1 MLVRG
6 AGQSWV
12 YFASLL
18 HAAAGAK
25 QDLWL
30 SGEVNP
36 QDILDCQKQV
46 AFSFIP
52 ALLPSERAE

>member
-1 MLVRG
+1 MLVWG

-25 QDLWL
+25 QDA
-30 SGEVNP
+30 SGSV
-36 QDILDCQKQV
+36 
-46 AFSFIP
+46 
-52 ALLPSERAE
+52 RR